1 MDILT
6 DYRQRAD
13 FAQKEAD
20 KYKELANNYSLLR
33 LVAFG
38 LFIVAVCIAVSTDE
52 VGIVVG
58 ALVVLVFCFS
68 WLVNKQNGFE
78 TQKNYFLDIKRV
90 NENEIDSIE
99 SCKNI
104 YNDGAMFNDDK
115 HIYTADLDIFGSYSL
130 YQLVNRAATFPGM
143 VKLASWLHK
152 PATKD
157 VIIERQQAI
166 DEIAGKNDWKLDIQA
181 HLLFSLKQSRE
192 QIKNL

>member
-58 ALVVLVFCFS
+58 ALIVLVFCFS
-68 WLVNKQNGFE
+68 WLVNKPCG
-78 TQKNYFLDIKRV
+78 TRI
-90 NENEIDSIE
+90 
-99 SCKNI
+99 
-104 YNDGAMFNDDK
+104 
-115 HIYTADLDIFGSYSL
+115 
-130 YQLVNRAATFPGM
+130 P
-143 VKLASWLHK
+143 
-152 PATKD
+152 
-157 VIIERQQAI
+157 
-166 DEIAGKNDWKLDIQA
+166 
-181 HLLFSLKQSRE
+181 
-192 QIKNL
+192 